1 MGIPLVPAQI
11 AQGIADRVKE
21 HAAIRARLEEQVSP
35 EERADLKLRARHL
48 ASEVALWASRLP
60 DHKAFQFK
68 ELFADLYRS
77 NPTFKYEAAA
87 YLAALPE
94 DGGLDVLLEGLNG
107 AGIHARSASA
117 RALEPHLAERKELPD
132 GLRAALRKALSDDL
146 SGVDADKA
154 RYGPGDRSAREL
166 AVALR
171 SVAVRFLVRA
181 GDAESIPLLLDLE
194 TGKDGVGWTTNDLAV
209 FDDLYRLL
217 AKRPPPL
224 LAERLTAIVD
234 AHLAAEARPGVE
246 LPGNPVAAALLLAA
260 LGRGTKLEEMR
271 ERTHGDF
278 VQAAGIG
285 EADALDEAESLLEL
299 RDARAADWLLNR
311 LISPS
316 EQVRGRALAILGAA
330 TGQMLVP
337 GVELQGSGSAEDQA
351 RWAQARQKWAEW
363 WTAHRQEFQLGN
375 PYR

>member
-1 MGIPLVPAQI
+1 
-11 AQGIADRVKE
+11 
-21 HAAIRARLEEQVSP
+21 
-35 EERADLKLRARHL
+35 
-48 ASEVALWASRLP
+48 
-60 DHKAFQFK
+60 
-68 ELFADLYRS
+68 
-77 NPTFKYEAAA
+77 
-87 YLAALPE
+87 
-94 DGGLDVLLEGLNG
+94 
-107 AGIHARSASA
+107 
-117 RALEPHLAERKELPD
+117 
-132 GLRAALRKALSDDL
+132 
-146 SGVDADKA
+146 
-154 RYGPGDRSAREL
+154 
-166 AVALR
+166 
-171 SVAVRFLVRA
+171 
-181 GDAESIPLLLDLE
+181 
-194 TGKDGVGWTTNDLAV
+194 
-209 FDDLYRLL
+209 
-217 AKRPPPL
+217 
-224 LAERLTAIVD
+224 
-234 AHLAAEARPGVE
+234 VE